1 MEHPQTQKSLIE
13 ILKDDGSLY
22 VAGYILICLFIP
34 YFLPQGLIAFLKPYA
49 LLVAKIIPN
58 IVVFAN
64 YSPDPDLVLCVFATH
79 WMLCPLY
86 IILFLKRNWY
96 LEKRKIGF
104 FKRLCLIIILFAFLY
119 AIIFL
124 PKQWQLG
131 NSPLTKI
138 RAFEELM
145 HNYLWANFFFAFAE
159 VCTATFL
166 IFALIF
172 LLTGS
177 RPLSDVFGRK

>member
-34 YFLPQGLIAFLKPYA
+34 YFLPQGFITFLKPYA

-79 WMLCPLY
+79 WMLCPFFIY
-86 IILFLKRNWY
+86 NS
-96 LEKRKIGF
+96 F
-104 FKRLCLIIILFAFLY
+104 FK
-119 AIIFL
+119 
-124 PKQWQLG
+124 K
-131 NSPLTKI
+131 
-138 RAFEELM
+138 EL
-145 HNYLWANFFFAFAE
+145 
-159 VCTATFL
+159 V
-166 IFALIF
+166 
-172 LLTGS
+172 
-177 RPLSDVFGRK
+177 P

>member
-34 YFLPQGLIAFLKPYA
+34 YFLPQGLITFLKPYA

-64 YSPDPDLVLCVFATH
+64 YSPDPDLVLCVFAIH
-79 WMLCPLY
+79 WLLCPVY

-96 LEKRKIGF
+96 LEKRRIGF
-104 FKRLCLIIILFAFLY
+104 LKRLGLIIGLFASLY
-119 AIIFL
+119 ATAFL
-124 PKQWQLG
+124 PEQWQLG
-131 NSPLTKI
+131 NSPLIKT
-138 RAFEELM
+138 RGLEELM
-145 HNYLWANFFFAFAE
+145 HNYL
-159 VCTATFL
+159 
-166 IFALIF
+166 
-172 LLTGS
+172 
-177 RPLSDVFGRK
+177 

>member
-34 YFLPQGLIAFLKPYA
+34 YFLPQGFITFLKPYA

-64 YSPDPDLVLCVFATH
+64 YSLDPDLILCVFAIH
-79 WMLCPLY
+79 WLLCPIY

-96 LEKRKIGF
+96 LEKGKIGF
-104 FKRLCLIIILFAFLY
+104 FRRLCLIIILFAGLY
-119 AIIFL
+119 AMVCLPEQSQIGHSSII
-124 PKQWQLG
+124 KM
-131 NSPLTKI
+131 K
-138 RAFEELM
+138 AFEELT
-145 HNYLWANFFFAFAE
+145 HNYLWPNFLFAHWLVCTAAFFAFG
-159 VCTATFL
+159 L
-166 IFALIF
+166 IGS
-172 LLTGS
+172 LTGS
-177 RPLSDVFGRK
+177 RRLSDVFGRK

>member
-1 MEHPQTQKSLIE
+1 MGHPQTQQSMIQTSKNNS
-13 ILKDDGSLY
+13 SLY
-22 VAGYILICLFIP
+22 ASGYILICTFIP

-64 YSPDPDLVLCVFATH
+64 YSPDPDLILCVFAIH
-79 WMLCPLY
+79 WLLCPVY

-96 LEKRKIGF
+96 LEKRRIGF
-104 FKRLCLIIILFAFLY
+104 LKRLGLIIGLFTSLYATAFL
-119 AIIFL
+119 
-124 PKQWQLG
+124 PEQWQLG
-131 NSPLTKI
+131 NSPLIKT
-138 RAFEELM
+138 RGLEELM
-145 HNYLWANFFFAFAE
+145 HNYLWPNFFFAFAV
-159 VCTATFL
+159 VCTAAACTV
-166 IFALIF
+166 ALIV